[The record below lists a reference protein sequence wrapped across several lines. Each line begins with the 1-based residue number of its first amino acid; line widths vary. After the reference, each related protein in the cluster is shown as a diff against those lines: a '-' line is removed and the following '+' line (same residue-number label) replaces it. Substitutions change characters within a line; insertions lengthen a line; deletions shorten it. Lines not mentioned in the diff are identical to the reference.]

1 MTDLSRNENVS
12 IFDRSGISDLQRESG
27 YQKRLCAMRTRW
39 RQSMTNCTLLGVATI
54 LSTALATPVLA
65 QAVNSRT
72 RRIRPLPSQR
82 ESRNCICA
90 TSATRRSCRWSR
102 NCRRHGISTAFPF
115 IDGRKRNYNQTLDSA
130 GRPPPAACGRC
141 PHIHV
146 SIAVSRRCER
156 RPQDQRH
163 LPGLLNAASPYQTL
177 LMTTDMGP
185 PDTKGGSPS
194 REHAR

>member
-1 MTDLSRNENVS
+1 MFVPPGPFFPLPDPLNPESPRS
-12 IFDRSGISDLQRESG
+12 SAPAMFGCSGISTLQRESG

-65 QAVNSRT
+65 QAVISRT

-90 TSATRRSCRWSR
+90 TSATRRSCRRSR
-102 NCRRHGISTAFPF
+102 NCRRYGISTVFPS

-130 GRPPPAACGRC
+130 GRPPPAACRRC
-141 PHIHV
+141 PHIDV
-146 SIAVSRRCER
+146 SLSVC
-156 RPQDQRH
+156 P
-163 LPGLLNAASPYQTL
+163 
-177 LMTTDMGP
+177 
-185 PDTKGGSPS
+185 
-194 REHAR
+194 